1 MEVEPIDTGEGV
13 TDDQEAEM
21 AVTKKETGTPGAAT
35 VGSSE
40 EGRPFICGVVEGFYN
55 RPWTQ
60 NQRVDLYKKLNTFG
74 LNAYLYG
81 ESVKFTTVYV
91 LHTNVIYLCKS
102 EKSTLCIRKVTFRS
116 SASGILLIA
125 SVKRC

>member
-21 AVTKKETGTPGAAT
+21 AVTKKETGTSPGAAAI
-35 VGSSE
+35 GSSE

-81 ESVKFTTVYV
+81 ESV
-91 LHTNVIYLCKS
+91 IYCLPYMYYTGFSFHRFADLVRFPKNP
-102 EKSTLCIRKVTFRS
+102 VF
-116 SASGILLIA
+116 
-125 SVKRC
+125 

>member
-1 MEVEPIDTGEGV
+1 MEVEPNDSGEVASATAAAAQQDPDSSV
-13 TDDQEAEM
+13 TDR
-21 AVTKKETGTPGAAT
+21 KKVSE
-35 VGSSE
+35 SSE

-81 ESVKFTTVYV
+81 KPSKTVLMITY
-91 LHTNVIYLCKS
+91 I
-102 EKSTLCIRKVTFRS
+102 E
-116 SASGILLIA
+116 LLA
-125 SVKRC
+125 L